1 MRIARISKCTKIIN
15 AHAGTPVLDQTM
27 RSESRDFRDLQRVY
41 KELVNGLPMDSMT
54 INVNSRSAINMD
66 GRPESAVTGSSTA
79 FRVNRYARLAC
90 CIFSRF

>member
-79 FRVNRYARLAC
+79 FRVNRYTRLAC